1 MNSVNNISFKGKRAL
16 IRVDFNVPLNLKNK
30 ISDNTRIVSSL
41 PTIKH
46 VLSEGGACILASHL
60 GRPKGFDPKF
70 SLKIVKHELEILLDQ
85 EVKFLS
91 DYNNK
96 SATEFC
102 SKLKEGDIVLLENLR
117 FYAEEALADEQ
128 FAKQLSSLADIYI
141 NDAFGTTH
149 RKHAS
154 TFTVAKYFYNKCAG
168 LLLQKEIDSI
178 NKVLKGP
185 EKPVTAIIGGA
196 KVSSKMSVIL
206 NILRAVDN
214 LIIGG
219 GMAYTFI
226 KSNGGQIGDS
236 IFEKELLG
244 SCQEIIASA
253 DKYHVNIYFPI
264 DVVISENFSD
274 LAKKRITK
282 IDKIPNGWQG
292 LDIGPKTQNQFS
304 KIISESN
311 TILWNGP
318 MGVFEMNSFEKGTIA
333 VATAV
338 AAATSQGAF
347 SLVGGG
353 DSIAALKKFNLQKS
367 ISYISTGGGAML
379 ESLEGKD
386 LPGIN
391 ALKDK
396 L

>member
-1 MNSVNNISFKGKRAL
+1 MNSINNISFKGKRAL
-16 IRVDFNVPLNLKNK
+16 IRTDFNIPLDRNNN

-46 VLSEGGACILASHL
+46 VLSKGGSCILVSHL
-60 GRPKGFDPKF
+60 GRPKGFDSKL
-70 SLKIVKHELEILLDQ
+70 SLKIVQHELEELLDQ

-96 SATEFC
+96 SAIEFC
-102 SKLKEGDIVLLENLR
+102 SKLKDGDVVLLENIR
-117 FYAEEALADEQ
+117 FYPEEINSNEL
-128 FAKQLSSLADIYI
+128 FAKQLSSFADIYI
-141 NDAFGTTH
+141 NDAFGTSH
-149 RKHAS
+149 RKHSS
-154 TFTVAKYFYNKCAG
+154 TFAVAKYFNKKCPG
-168 LLLQKEIDSI
+168 ILLQKEIHSI
-178 NKVLKGP
+178 NKVLSGP

-196 KVSSKMSVIL
+196 KVSSKISVIL
-206 NILRAVDN
+206 NILRVVDN

-226 KSNGGQIGDS
+226 KSKGGEIGDS
-236 IFEKELLG
+236 IFEKDLL
-244 SCQEIIASA
+244 SACQEIIISA
-253 DKYHVNIYFPI
+253 KKKNVNVFLPS
-264 DVVISENFSD
+264 DVVASENFSD
-274 LAKKRITK
+274 SAKKTTVK

-292 LDIGPKTQNQFS
+292 LDIGPKTRNQFS
-304 KIISESN
+304 KIILESN

-318 MGVFEMNSFEKGTIA
+318 MGVFEMSSFEKGTSA
-333 VATAV
+333 VASAV
-338 AAATSQGAF
+338 ASATSKGAF

-379 ESLEGKD
+379 ESLEGKT

-391 ALKDK
+391 ALRDK